1 MEEKCGTNKVKEF
14 MIKKNVPEAL

>member
-14 MIKKNVPEAL
+14 MMKKNVPEAL